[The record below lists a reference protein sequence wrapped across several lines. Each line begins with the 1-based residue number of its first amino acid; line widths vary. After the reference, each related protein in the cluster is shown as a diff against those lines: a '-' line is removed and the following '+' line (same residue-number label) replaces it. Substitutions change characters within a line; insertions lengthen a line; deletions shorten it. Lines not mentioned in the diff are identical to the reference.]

1 MNGSGFG
8 ASLAAVIGLFV
19 GVSIVATLVSKNA
32 NTANVIQSAGS
43 ALSAVLKAATA
54 PVSGGLS

>member
-8 ASLAAVIGLFV
+8 ASLATVIGLFV

-32 NTANVIQSAGS
+32 NTATVIQSAGN

-54 PVSGGLS
+54 PVTSGV